1 MKRLTK
7 KQRRLA
13 EDAIEIV
20 PKAIHGFCKAYPGI
34 RRKLARID
42 AVEVANLAV
51 AKAAKTYDKSKSK
64 VTTYFTMAIFN
75 SLLKELAREQRR
87 GCDGPGR
94 IPLEFLDCD
103 ETVDLRSRDVRN
115 AMSSIPDESRRLLHS
130 RYFHGKTL
138 EEMAGEF
145 GIDRRTVRRR
155 LEIAV
160 TQLSSAWDNLAPLR

>member
-1 MKRLTK
+1 MKRLTN

-13 EDAIEIV
+13 EDALEIV

-34 RRKLARID
+34 RRKLERID
-42 AVEVANLAV
+42 SVEVANLAV
-51 AKAAKTYDKSKSK
+51 VKAAKTYDKNKSK
-64 VTTYFTMAIFN
+64 ITTYFTTAIFN

-87 GCDGPGR
+87 GSDGPGR
-94 IPLEFLDCD
+94 MPLEFLDCD
-103 ETVDLRSRDVRN
+103 EAVNLQSRDVRN

-130 RYFHGKTL
+130 RYFKGKTL

-160 TQLSSAWDNLAPLR
+160 TQLSSAWDNLSPLR

>member
-1 MKRLTK
+1 MKRLTQ

-13 EDAIEIV
+13 EDALEIV

-34 RRKLARID
+34 WRKLARID

-51 AKAAKTYDKSKSK
+51 VKAAKTYDKSKSK
-64 VTTYFTMAIFN
+64 ITTYFTMAIFN

-87 GCDGPGR
+87 GCDGPSR
-94 IPLEFLDCD
+94 IPFEFLESDD
-103 ETVDLRSRDVRN
+103 SIDMQSRDVRN
-115 AMSSIPDESRRLLHS
+115 AMASIPDQSRNLLHS

-160 TQLSSAWDNLAPLR
+160 TQLSSAWDSLSPLR